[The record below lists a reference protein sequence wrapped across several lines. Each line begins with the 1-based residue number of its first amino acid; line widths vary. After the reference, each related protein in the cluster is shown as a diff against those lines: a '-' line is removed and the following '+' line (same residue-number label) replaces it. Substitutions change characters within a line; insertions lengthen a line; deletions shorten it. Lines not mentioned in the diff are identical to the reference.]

1 MAGIETLEWEG
12 LQHLALA
19 LAVGLLIGLE
29 RGWQQ
34 REAEEGT
41 RIAGLRTFG
50 LIGLLGG
57 VFGVLANELGALILA
72 FGFAGLAA
80 TVISAYHV
88 AVPARRDIGIT
99 SLIAALVTFALG
111 ALASLGYLYA
121 ASAGAVATAVLL
133 GSKAPLHRWLASL
146 ERYELTA
153 ALQLAVLSVV
163 ILPLL
168 PNEAVDPWGALN
180 PYRLWWFVVLISA
193 IAVAGHFAMRFAGA
207 ERGIL
212 LTSFFGGLASSTALT
227 LMFARLGRRQA
238 ELQALLAAGVLIAG
252 GTMFPRMLVE
262 VAVVNPALLAVVAPP
277 VGVMAALAYLGA
289 FWIWWR
295 ERDVQPPPP
304 GAAQSFSLA
313 SALQFGVLLGVVM
326 VLATLAERHFGDAGV
341 YVLALVSGVT
351 DVDAITLSL
360 AELAKGSLA
369 PRVAAEGMVVAAM
382 TNTVAKALLV
392 MSFCGGT
399 MGRQV
404 GVAGAAVVLAGG
416 AWLFLG

>member
-1 MAGIETLEWEG
+1 MEWEA
-12 LQHLALA
+12 LNNLALA

-41 RIAGLRTFG
+41 RVAGLRTFA

-57 VFGVLANELGALILA
+57 VFGVLANELGAVVLA
-72 FGFAGLAA
+72 VGFAAIAA
-80 TVISAYHV
+80 AVIV
-88 AVPARRDIGIT
+88 AWRAAAPARQDLGIT
-99 SLIAALVTFALG
+99 SLTAALLTFALG

-121 ASAGAVATAVLL
+121 AAAGAVVTAVLL
-133 GSKAPLHRWLASL
+133 GSKDPLHRWLTRL
-146 ERYELTA
+146 DRYELTA

-168 PNEAVDPWGALN
+168 PQQTVDPWGALN

-193 IAVAGHFAMRFAGA
+193 IALAGHFAMRLAGA

-212 LTSFFGGLASSTALT
+212 LTGLFGGLASSTALT
-227 LMFARLGRRQA
+227 LMFARLGRQQG

-262 VAVVNPALLAVVAPP
+262 VAVVNPALLPVVAPP
-277 VGVMAALAYLGA
+277 LVAMAAAAYAGALA
-289 FWIWWR
+289 IWWR
-295 ERDVQPPPP
+295 ARAIAPPAPA
-304 GAAQSFSLA
+304 GLQAFSLT
-313 SALQFGVLLGVVM
+313 SALQFGLLLGVVM
-326 VLATLAERHFGDAGV
+326 VLTTLAERHFGDAGV

-360 AELAKGSLA
+360 SDLAKGSLA

-382 TNTVAKALLV
+382 TNSVAKALLV
-392 MSFCGGT
+392 SLFGGGV
-399 MGRQV
+399 MARRV
-404 GVAGAAVVLAGG
+404 GGVTAVIVLIAGVWLAIS
-416 AWLFLG
+416 